1 MTDERPL
8 DELVRLDLDDRGVAT
23 ITIDRAEA
31 KNALTQPM
39 RDRLGDLFEQL
50 SVDLRVRV
58 VVLRGSGDAFC
69 AGADLRGGGSERPPR
84 PEGAPSPA
92 AGEIAQMIQEGW
104 QRLVTTI
111 LDCRKPVI
119 GQVNGVAAGGG
130 FQLAVACDLV
140 MAAESARFIQAFV
153 HRGIVPDAGAA
164 YLVTRLV
171 GPQQAKELFFLGDK
185 VGAADAHR
193 IGLVNRVVPDDE
205 LAKAVDEL
213 AGRLAVLPTASIAT
227 SKRLINRALE
237 SDRATAFWEE
247 ANGQEVLMQT
257 HDAQEGVA
265 AFRERRDP
273 EFKGY

>member
-50 SVDLRVRV
+50 SADLRVRV
-58 VVLRGSGDAFC
+58 VVLRGTGDAFC
-69 AGADLRGGGSERPPR
+69 AGADLRGGAAERPPR

-111 LDCRKPVI
+111 QDCRKPVI

-130 FQLAVACDLV
+130 FQLAVACDLLV
-140 MAAESARFIQAFV
+140 AAESARFVEAFV

-193 IGLVNRVVPDDE
+193 IGLVNRVVPDDD
-205 LAKAVDEL
+205 LDKAVDEL

-227 SKRLINRALE
+227 SKRLINRAFE
-237 SDRATAFWEE
+237 SDRATAFWDE
-247 ANGQEVLMQT
+247 ALGQEVLMQT

-273 EFKGY
+273 EFKGF